1 VGVAPLTPEE
11 RARFAEWLSEQS
23 DTDNELADQL
33 DRTGMPQIASV
44 WREQAAAE
52 SLVAR
57 VLRLTE
63 TVDR

>member
-1 VGVAPLTPEE
+1 VGVAPLTAEE

-33 DRTGMPQIASV
+33 DRTGMPRVASV

-63 TVDR
+63 TVER